1 MSPKTPAND
10 AAAADGTANKDGKA
24 EKGSPA
30 TGEFWLG
37 QFRAQKLAQKP
48 EWLYHSTPFR

>member
-48 EWLYHSTPFR
+48 E